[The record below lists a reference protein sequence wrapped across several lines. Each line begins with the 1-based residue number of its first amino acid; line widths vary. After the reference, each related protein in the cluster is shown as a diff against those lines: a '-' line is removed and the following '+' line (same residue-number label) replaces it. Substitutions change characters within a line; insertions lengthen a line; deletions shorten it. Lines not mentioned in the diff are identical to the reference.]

1 MRYKLPTRKGDE
13 EAPHIISGMRL
24 YIKSALSKI
33 QFVRATQGIFGCIE
47 RLKGLFGNTQGRY

>member
-33 QFVRATQGIFGCIE
+33 QFVRATQGILGCIE
-47 RLKGLFGNTQGRY
+47 RLKGLFGNT